1 MLGFPAGADELLN
14 GGALAIAVLGDGEDG
29 GVGDGPH
36 PADDKVPFP
45 ELDAPDAYRGA
56 AHGAHVA
63 LPEADGHA
71 VVGGDEDV
79 ILAVGLQNG
88 HELVPLLQGE
98 HPQAYG
104 ANVPE
109 GGLLGALHGTAAGD
123 HEEVAV
129 LVIVPAVEHSGD
141 LLPRLELEDVV
152 QVSTL
157 GGTAG
162 LGDLVPLLPVHPA
175 GAGEEED
182 IVVAGGGE

>member
-1 MLGFPAGADELLN
+1 
-14 GGALAIAVLGDGEDG
+14 IAVLGDGKDG

-79 ILAVGLQNG
+79 VLAVGLQDG
-88 HELVPLLQGE
+88 PELVPLRPGE
-98 HPQAYG
+98 HALADG
-104 ANVPE
+104 ASVPG
-109 GGLLGALHGTAAGD
+109 GGLVGGLHGAAAGER
-123 HEEVAV
+123 EEVAV
-129 LVIVPAVEHSGD
+129 LVMVPAVEHSGD

-152 QVSTL
+152 QVSAL
-157 GGTAG
+157 GGAAG

-175 GAGEEED
+175 GAG
-182 IVVAGGGE
+182 